1 MFSGTATISLK
12 KYFPKQRQFLLP
24 RGTVGPTIQIT
35 AGGCTWNWANQSA
48 ISVDW
53 EGLQSWE
60 RPQWGCLLGCAGS
73 PPGSFRDG
81 APTCATASA
90 AELLLLRVASLPGDT
105 TVQPST
111 GKQAPADKATPSVPT
126 RSGGSRV
133 RTVRTCYSYPTPDP
147 PGEQLHWDLEAGCPG
162 RVLMEAPKT
171 GSLAAWVCLNI
182 SSSPGA

>member
-1 MFSGTATISLK
+1 MELGKSICD
-12 KYFPKQRQFLLP
+12 QRRLGRASEL
-24 RGTVGPTIQIT
+24 GEATVGM
-35 AGGCTWNWANQSA
+35 S
-48 ISVDW
+48 
-53 EGLQSWE
+53 SWLCRE
-60 RPQWGCLLGCAGS
+60 

-147 PGEQLHWDLEAGCPG
+147 PREQLHWDLEAGCPG